1 MKVIRVKLHQET
13 ANYRVPASHGF
24 RESYPL
30 PPYST
35 VIGMVHYLC
44 DFHEY
49 HPMQVSIQG
58 SYVST
63 TSDFFT
69 RYEFK
74 NGMKFDPGR
83 HQLNAE
89 GFGIS
94 RGIGHVQFLYDVNLI
109 LHIKP
114 NDESE
119 LDTIYHALAN
129 TPLTKTRFD
138 ERNIHG
144 IRLVKMMAKGNNSL
158 PVSLVFDYIRNKKGN
173 KAIILHL
180 DDYDEK
186 KENSSERIG
195 WIYDCDYEF

>member
-30 PPYST
+30 PPIST

-49 HPMQVSIQG
+49 HPMKVSVQG

-89 GFGIS
+89 GYGIS
-94 RGIGHVQFLYDVNLI
+94 RGIGHVQLLYDVNLI

-114 NDESE
+114 DDENE
-119 LDTIYHALAN
+119 LEDIYNALKYPREFPNLGRREDLAN
-129 TPLTKTRFD
+129 L
-138 ERNIHG
+138 
-144 IRLVKMMAKGNNSL
+144 
-158 PVSLVFDYIRNKKGN
+158 KK
-173 KAIILHL
+173 
-180 DDYDEK
+180 
-186 KENSSERIG
+186 
-195 WIYDCDYEF
+195 